1 MDRMYCNRHGED
13 VAYKQTWRGCPV
25 TDMERMSLT
34 NRHGEDVA
42 YKQTWR
48 GCPVTDMERMY
59 CNRHGEDVL

>member
-1 MDRMYCNRHGED
+1 M
-13 VAYKQTWRGCPV
+13 